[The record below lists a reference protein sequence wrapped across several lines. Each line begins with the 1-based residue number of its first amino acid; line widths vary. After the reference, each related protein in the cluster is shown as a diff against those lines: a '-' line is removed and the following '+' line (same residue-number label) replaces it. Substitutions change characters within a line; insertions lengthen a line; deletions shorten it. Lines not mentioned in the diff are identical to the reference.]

1 MCTIHTLGLR
11 GWVFE
16 CTCMSKCLQWTGK
29 TLLRGNVAFHG
40 SLGESSLQR
49 VGSRLGPWGPYS
61 PTAYPTCLLNDSG
74 NPTSR
79 QTRVFSGPFAPGSG
93 SFWLA
98 LLRNWE
104 SKVSIKVLLWYP
116 YTLYVY
122 DYDNMLWLHDMKIC
136 MIMYVYRGV
145 RFCHFFLIVVG
156 LTSLYS

>member
-1 MCTIHTLGLR
+1 MEAD
-11 GWVFE
+11 WD
-16 CTCMSKCLQWTGK
+16 
-29 TLLRGNVAFHG
+29 
-40 SLGESSLQR
+40 
-49 VGSRLGPWGPYS
+49 LGPTV

-79 QTRVFSGPFAPGSG
+79 QTRVFSGPFAPGCG
-93 SFWLA
+93 SLWLA

-136 MIMYVYRGV
+136 MIMYVIQGSS
-145 RFCHFFLIVVG
+145 FLPLFFLLADGWFNIALLVNTRVPATDTQMKICLCAG
-156 LTSLYS
+156 WTAVHFWWVERLNLHEIMV